1 MSHQGPDAL
10 RDRLLEATS
19 GLFFSTES
27 DRPFEFVRLGAAD
40 AIASVTP
47 ARIAELAGRP
57 GDRAMEWPFTRF
69 LARHIERV
77 DPLDVRAM
85 QSVPRYE
92 GLANVLE
99 SAFGAVRVFRIG
111 AVEIRV
117 LALGND
123 PVTGELAGL
132 GTYAVET

>member
-1 MSHQGPDAL
+1 
-10 RDRLLEATS
+10 
-19 GLFFSTES
+19 
-27 DRPFEFVRLGAAD
+27 VRLGVAEP
-40 AIASVTP
+40 IGSVTP
-47 ARIAELAGRP
+47 ARIAEVIGRAGE
-57 GDRAMEWPFTRF
+57 RATEWPFARF

-92 GLANVLE
+92 GLA
-99 SAFGAVRVFRIG
+99 SALTVAFATVRVFRIG
-111 AVEIRV
+111 SVEVRV

>member
-1 MSHQGPDAL
+1 M

-19 GLFFSTES
+19 GLLFSTES
-27 DRPFEFVRLGAAD
+27 DRPFEFVRLGSAESITAL
-40 AIASVTP
+40 TP
-47 ARIAELAGRP
+47 ARVAELVGRP
-57 GDRAMEWPFTRF
+57 GERAAEWPFARF

-85 QSVPRYE
+85 LSVPRYE
-92 GLANVLE
+92 SLASALTA
-99 SAFGAVRVFRIG
+99 AFGTVRVFRIG
-111 AVEIRV
+111 SVEVRV